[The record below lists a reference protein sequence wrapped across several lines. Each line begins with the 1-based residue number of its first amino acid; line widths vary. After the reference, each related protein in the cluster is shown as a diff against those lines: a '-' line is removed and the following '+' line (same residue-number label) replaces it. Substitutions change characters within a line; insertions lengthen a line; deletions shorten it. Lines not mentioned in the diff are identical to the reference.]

1 MISLGRALL
10 LAGALLLA
18 ARPALADPADSRQM
32 ICQTISDAALA
43 NGLPVGFLARLLW
56 TESGFRSAA
65 TSPAGAE
72 GVAQFMP
79 ETAAR
84 RGLADPRDPLQSVHQ
99 AARLLGELGRQFGN
113 LGLAAAAYN
122 AGSARVAKWLQGVST
137 LPVETRFYVLAIT
150 GRSPEDWAAMRGGLY
165 TEVNYP
171 LPGLDCLNVATAAA
185 RHGMRAA
192 PSPSERI
199 WQARLDTHL
208 EAAIVLLGGLSRSEV
223 APAPPV
229 LGRGQHDALE
239 SLCGAIRAKGAVC
252 QVFGR

>member
-1 MISLGRALL
+1 MFGALRRWL
-10 LAGALLLA
+10 LAGPTAQVMSGNQRGTGGVETSCLA
-18 ARPALADPADSRQM
+18 
-32 ICQTISDAALA
+32 
-43 NGLPVGFLARLLW
+43 
-56 TESGFRSAA
+56 
-65 TSPAGAE
+65 
-72 GVAQFMP
+72 
-79 ETAAR
+79 
-84 RGLADPRDPLQSVHQ
+84 
-99 AARLLGELGRQFGN
+99 

-165 TEVNYP
+165 AEVSYP
-171 LPGLDCLNVATAAA
+171 LPGLDCLNATTAAA
-185 RHGMRAA
+185 RHGIGAA
-192 PSPSERI
+192 PSERV

-208 EAAIVLLGGLSRSEV
+208 EAAIVLLGGLSRSEM
-223 APAPPV
+223 APALPA